1 MSVVNDMLRDLDKRQ
16 APERSGDFTG
26 QAVQES
32 MIEPQKIFSLSSIL
46 LVVVLCTAILISS
59 VWFFSLREVHLSEAH
74 VAVINT
80 VPIVNSENINSTN
93 PPVNSVDAQIEV
105 IKGGNALA
113 GRAVEHRVDETSEKA
128 KPVATPVVEKKR
140 IEMPIAKQKVIN
152 QKVAKQK
159 VAKQSAAKPAV
170 IEPKDIPASRNGSS
184 SLKAK
189 AVDFKPAENQSKM
202 SLATTPK
209 STANKKFTALRPN
222 QSLRSNEGSLSTKII
237 QLSPK
242 ALDQQSAEQ
251 AEALFSQGEAR
262 QAYRHLYDFIA
273 LHEMDSKSRTVLAGH
288 LLLAKR
294 LAEAGDIL
302 VGGKTETHPDLRQ
315 IKARWLVAKGEHKL
329 ALYTLSS
336 NQPDISEYP
345 AYYELMASYYQRFG
359 YSKKALLTY
368 SQLVQFDGSVAN
380 WWAGL
385 AISSD
390 QEKQWESARFA
401 YQQAFEL
408 PGLNPKLVEFV
419 KSRLVNLSQ
428 N

>member
-1 MSVVNDMLRDLDKRQ
+1 MKKENEQSKKNNEPDINNDKFEISLRGVVFAIIFSSVCIAGIAALSSYQALGDYTVAWAIAGFSLITALLIFFSVSFIFDKGVESGL
-16 APERSGDFTG
+16 ERSKNMSPE
-26 QAVQES
+26 QYSANLS
-32 MIEPQKIFSLSSIL
+32 KMIIGVIL
-46 LVVVLCTAILISS
+46 LFISVICGYLFKSYANFFGIMVVLAVGL
-59 VWFFSLREVHLSEAH
+59 LSEGH
-74 VAVINT
+74 HEE
-80 VPIVNSENINSTN
+80 IV
-93 PPVNSVDAQIEV
+93 
-105 IKGGNALA
+105 
-113 GRAVEHRVDETSEKA
+113 
-128 KPVATPVVEKKR
+128 
-140 IEMPIAKQKVIN
+140 
-152 QKVAKQK
+152 
-159 VAKQSAAKPAV
+159 
-170 IEPKDIPASRNGSS
+170 
-184 SLKAK
+184 
-189 AVDFKPAENQSKM
+189 
-202 SLATTPK
+202 
-209 STANKKFTALRPN
+209 ANKKFTALRPN

-419 KSRLVNLSQ
+419 KSRLANLSQ